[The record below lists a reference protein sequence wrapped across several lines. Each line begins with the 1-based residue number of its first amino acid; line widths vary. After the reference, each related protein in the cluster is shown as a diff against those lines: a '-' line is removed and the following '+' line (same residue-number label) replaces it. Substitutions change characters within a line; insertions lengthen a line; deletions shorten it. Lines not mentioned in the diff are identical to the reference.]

1 MRKGTR
7 PHSHSTCRACRVG
20 NNYAWTA
27 NYIGS
32 RSCVR
37 KKIGLRVP
45 CRDVAQHYQH
55 NGYFNQKG

>member
-7 PHSHSTCRACRVG
+7 PHSHPTCRACRVG

-45 CRDVAQHYQH
+45 CRDVVQHYQH
-55 NGYFNQKG
+55 EGYFNQKG